1 MWDIVAIIAGL
12 LAALG
17 LWAMMAGNF
26 IDAIR
31 RTKKAD
37 KAKNQ
42 EPDQ

>member
-1 MWDIVAIIAGL
+1 MWDIIVIAAGV
-12 LAALG
+12 LAVLG

-26 IDAIR
+26 IDSIR

-37 KAKNQ
+37 NTKDK

>member
-1 MWDIVAIIAGL
+1 MWDIIAIIAGV

-26 IDAIR
+26 IDSIR

-37 KAKNQ
+37 KPKD
-42 EPDQ
+42 PPSDQ